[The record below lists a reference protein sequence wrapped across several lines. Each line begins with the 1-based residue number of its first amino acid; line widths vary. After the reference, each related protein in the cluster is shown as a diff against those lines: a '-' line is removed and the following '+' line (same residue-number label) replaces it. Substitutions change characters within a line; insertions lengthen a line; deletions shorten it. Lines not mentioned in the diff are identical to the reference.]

1 MALLL
6 DTTPVQEEAFK
17 ASFRMR
23 RIIRVPV
30 LVSVFAA
37 LLAVL
42 IELSEATTLAVRL
55 GVESWVVH
63 VVAGSVLAL
72 AILFWLVAW
81 RCPACRRFL
90 GAEVSPSFCRAC
102 GCPFD

>member
-6 DTTPVQEEAFK
+6 DTTPVQEEEFK

-23 RIIRVPV
+23 RLLRVPI
-30 LVSVFAA
+30 LFSVCVA
-37 LLAVL
+37 LFAVL
-42 IELSEATTLAVRL
+42 IELSEATTLAARL

-63 VVAGSVLAL
+63 IAAGSVLGL
-72 AILFWLVAW
+72 AILLWFVAW

-90 GAEVSPSFCRAC
+90 STEVSPSFCKDC

>member
-1 MALLL
+1 VALLL

-17 ASFRMR
+17 SSFRAR
-23 RIIRVPV
+23 RLLRFP
-30 LVSVFAA
+30 LLGSAF
-37 LLAVL
+37 LAVL
-42 IELSEATTLAVRL
+42 AVLVELADSTTLATRL

-63 VVAGSVLAL
+63 LVASAVLVAAVAVWYL
-72 AILFWLVAW
+72 AW

-90 GAEVSPSFCRAC
+90 RTEISPSYCRSC

>member
-6 DTTPVQEEAFK
+6 DTTPVQEEALK

-23 RIIRVPV
+23 RLLRVPV

-42 IELSEATTLAVRL
+42 MELSDATTLAARL

-63 VVAGSVLAL
+63 TVAGSVLVL
-72 AILFWLVAW
+72 AILFWIFAW

-90 GAEVSPSFCRAC
+90 STEISPSFCKAC